1 MKEIKHCEVCDN
13 ETLIPKLNLGLHPM
27 CDDLIKVG
35 DPRQNKE
42 YLIEILFCEKCF
54 TAHQKYQIPKKE
66 LFPSDYHYRARFTKD
81 VLSGMEALVADLETK
96 FGDLKNKAVLDI
108 GCNDGS
114 LLSFFM
120 AKGALTY
127 GIDPTDA
134 ANDAKGKS
142 HIVIQDYFSKEV
154 AESYLKYYHQPDII
168 TFTNVF
174 AHIEDLNSVLDALKI
189 IMKEDTILVIEN
201 HYLGAVIEKNQFD
214 TFYHEH
220 PRTYSLMSFAYIAN
234 KLGKNLTNYS
244 FPSRYGGNIR
254 VVISN
259 IESDFRNDVKYI
271 RSVLDNEIQFGEQL
285 TQMNQT
291 IINWQMNKIQE
302 ILGAVQEYGPLV
314 AKAFP
319 GRSAIPVKMLGLTE
333 KDIKCVYERPGS
345 LKIGY
350 KIPSTEIPIVSEDE
364 VQDWSKIPVILNLA
378 WHINSEI
385 ESYLREKG
393 FVGKIINII

>member
-1 MKEIKHCEVCDN
+1 MKEITKCEVCDN
-13 ETLIPKLNLGLHPM
+13 TTLVPKLNLGLHPM

-42 YLIEILFCEKCF
+42 YPIEILFCEKCF
-54 TAHQKYQIPKKE
+54 TAHQKYQIPKQD

-114 LLSFFM
+114 LLDFFK

-134 ANDAKGKS
+134 AKDAKAKG
-142 HIVIQDYFSKEV
+142 HIVVQNYFTPEV
-154 AESYLKYYHQPDII
+154 AKQLADSSFYPDII

-189 IMKEDTILVIEN
+189 IMKEDTLLVIEN
-201 HYLGAVIEKNQFD
+201 HYLGAVLEKNQFD

-234 KLGKNLTNYS
+234 KLGRNLTSYS

-259 IESDFRNDVKYI
+259 KKPDFENDGKYGK
-271 RSVLDNEIQFGEQL
+271 VLDKESQFGERL
-285 TQMNQT
+285 AQMQHD
-291 IINWQMNKIQE
+291 
-302 ILGAVQEYGPLV
+302 ILWWELEKKALIHSAIDQYGPIE

-319 GRSAIPVKMLGLTE
+319 GRAAIPIKMLGLNE
-333 KDIKCVYERPGS
+333 KHIKCCYEKPGS
-345 LKIGY
+345 LKLGY
-350 KIPSTEIPIVSEDE
+350 KIPCTQIPIIEDKT
-364 VQDWSKIPVILNLA
+364 DFSDNKCILNLS
-378 WHINSEI
+378 WHISEEI
-385 ESYLREKG
+385 EKYLRERNFKG
-393 FVGKIINII
+393 ELINII